1 MDGSLMTDGFE
12 CPPRLSL
19 GSMMFYSASS
29 FNGDISEWDTGKVTD
44 ME

>member
-19 GSMMFYSASS
+19 GSYMFASASS
-29 FNGDISEWDTGKVTD
+29 FNGEISKWDTSEVTT
-44 ME
+44 M